1 MAEAEQQH
9 EEPRRELKRARTI
22 LVKVGTEIVESADG
36 LLAMG
41 QIGALIEQVGRR
53 LLYMKRAVGRCD

>member
-1 MAEAEQQH
+1 MAESEQPR
-9 EEPRRELKRARTI
+9 EDEPRRELKRARTI

-41 QIGALIEQVGRR
+41 QIGALIEQVGRAFTAR
-53 LLYMKRAVGRCD
+53 SVGHCD